1 MGFIAPVLGIVGT
14 VMSINESSKA
24 RKQQKQQF
32 EAEQAS
38 QRTQQ
43 KIADLR
49 AGRERKKAIAQE
61 QIARA
66 QQISGA
72 FGAGAQS
79 SSALAGALAS
89 SSSQLASNLGF
100 SSVIQGLSEQV
111 SIFNIDAARHQ
122 SKAST
127 SLAKANLYKQG
138 ASIFTGPL
146 FS

>member
-1 MGFIAPVLGIVGT
+1 MGWVAPVLGVVGT
-14 VMSINESSKA
+14 VLSINESSKA

-79 SSALAGALAS
+79 SSALAGALS
-89 SSSQLASNLGF
+89 SSTAQLASNLTF
-100 SSVIQGLSEQV
+100 SSVIQNLSQQA
-111 SIFNIDAARHQ
+111 SIFNIDAAYHKTEG
-122 SKAST
+122 SIAS
-127 SLAKANLYKQG
+127 AKAKLYKEG